1 MHVCKMK
8 LIYIYIY
15 NGDDSD
21 GIDGDADDGIVGD
34 DDDILGGIVGDY
46 DAIDDDHDLPGLFSP

>member
-34 DDDILGGIVGDY
+34 DDILGGIVGD
-46 DAIDDDHDLPGLFSP
+46 DGIDDDDDQDLPGLFSP